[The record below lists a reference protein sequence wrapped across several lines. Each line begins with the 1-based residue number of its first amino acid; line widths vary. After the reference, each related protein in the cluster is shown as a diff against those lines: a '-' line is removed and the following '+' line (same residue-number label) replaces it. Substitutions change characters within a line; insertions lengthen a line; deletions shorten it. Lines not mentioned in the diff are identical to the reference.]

1 MAAWLDFQLMLPIFK
16 KLDLKSLV
24 SCTATCKTWYNDLA
38 LENFFDIEVII
49 HLVERFNG
57 DVIEWQSF
65 LKRSKA
71 VRQIK
76 VNKRMILKEF

>member
-1 MAAWLDFQLMLPIFK
+1 MAWLDSRVMLPIFK

-38 LENFFDIEVII
+38 LENFFDIKVII

>member
-38 LENFFDIEVII
+38 LEKFFDIEVII